1 MSYDYSKLLNYA
13 QQNIGKINV
22 GEEFT
27 IKNILGDIEEYT
39 NLIISDKMS
48 FGKSFKNDVKMNKI
62 PNIVIEER
70 KKNNSQVY
78 RKIG

>member
-1 MSYDYSKLLNYA
+1 
-13 QQNIGKINV
+13 
-22 GEEFT
+22 
-27 IKNILGDIEEYT
+27 
-39 NLIISDKMS
+39 MS